1 MKGGS
6 RFKTLAVWENTCLGF
21 VLHYVIPS
29 STFIFPLVVSFSHI
43 QGEVTETQQGA
54 EDTGQG

>member
-1 MKGGS
+1 MEGGS

-29 STFIFPLVVSFSHI
+29 STFVFPLSHI